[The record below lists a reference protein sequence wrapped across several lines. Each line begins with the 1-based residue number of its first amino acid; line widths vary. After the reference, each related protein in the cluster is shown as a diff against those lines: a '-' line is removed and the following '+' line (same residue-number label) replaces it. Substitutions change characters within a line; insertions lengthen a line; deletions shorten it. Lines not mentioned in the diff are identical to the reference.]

1 MSLRTWSPRSLAAF
15 RTLLVLV
22 FVRAVPLA
30 VMLLAVAGCGEGPE
44 RRLTGVYDDLARA
57 PIEAGDV
64 AGLSAVV
71 LRGADVRYRGAHGL
85 ADVATGI
92 ALATD
97 APLAL
102 ADVGQTL
109 SAFLALQLAREGQ
122 VNLDVPVV
130 DRLPEAAD
138 WLDERITLRHL
149 LRHTSGLPEL
159 PAANAPASGSP
170 TGPGDDDRVL
180 DWARGQPLLFE
191 PGTNWSHSNLG
202 VQLAGLVLRRASGQD
217 WDMLVRERLA
227 EPAGADTLRRCSAP
241 DAAALPQGHYRVEG
255 GFEPTP
261 DGRYGAGAGMRGLC
275 ASPLDL
281 ARVLRAAERDGLLD
295 PVDYG
300 EVTLP
305 TRLADGTWV
314 DYGFGA
320 RLGSVHNH
328 CLWGNAGGYG
338 TTTAA
343 FLRCANDDLT
353 VVVLHNT
360 LDGPGDALAVARG
373 MAEAALG
380 LMPPRSGPTVSFEG
394 AGYLGDYR
402 YHDGVSAPELSRI
415 ERVGG
420 AIARRDLAG
429 GEPELLIP
437 EGNDWFRYRDRPRD
451 RLFFPMP
458 RGEVTGF
465 SEYRDGVFHRYHRRL
480 DRRGQ

>member
-1 MSLRTWSPRSLAAF
+1 MSASAPPRRPHPLIAQTLALAA
-15 RTLLVLV
+15 V
-22 FVRAVPLA
+22 
-30 VMLLAVAGCGEGPE
+30 LLAVAGCGEGPD
-44 RRLTGVYDDLARA
+44 RRLAGVFDELAA
-57 PIEAGDV
+57 TPVEAREV

-71 LRGADVRYRGAHGL
+71 LLGTDVQYRGAKGVS
-85 ADVATGI
+85 DVATGA
-92 ALATD
+92 ALGAD

-109 SAFLALQLAREGQ
+109 AAFLALQLAREGQ
-122 VNLDVPVV
+122 VDLDAPVV
-130 DRLPEAAD
+130 ARLPEAAG
-138 WLDERITLRHL
+138 WLDDRITLRHL
-149 LRHTSGLPEL
+149 LRHTSGLPER
-159 PAANAPASGSP
+159 PAASAPESGAPAASD
-170 TGPGDDDRVL
+170 GDEQLLRWL
-180 DWARGQPLLFE
+180 RRQPLLFE
-191 PGTNWSHSNLG
+191 PGTNWSHSNAAY
-202 VQLAGLVLRRASGQD
+202 QLAGLVLRRASGKD
-217 WDMLVRERLA
+217 WDTLVRERLA
-227 EPAGADTLRRCSAP
+227 EPAGADTLRRCGAP
-241 DAAALPQGHYRVEG
+241 EAAARPRGHRRVEGEG
-255 GFEPTP
+255 GFEPAP
-261 DGRYGAGAGMRGLC
+261 GGRYGAGSDLRGLC

-305 TRLADGTWV
+305 TRLLDGTWV

-353 VVVLHNT
+353 VVVLHDT
-360 LDGPGDALAVARG
+360 LDGSGDALHVARA

-380 LMPPRSGPTVSFEG
+380 LMAPRSGPNVSFEG
-394 AGYLGDYR
+394 DAYLGDYR
-402 YHDGVSAPELSRI
+402 YHDGVSAPEVSRI
-415 ERVGG
+415 ELVGG

-465 SEYRDGVFHRYHRRL
+465 SEYRDGVFHRYHRRV
-480 DRRGQ
+480 DRSRQ